1 MRTITLLAVLSM
13 ALVIPATGVTAPG
26 GDKVKGGP
34 CADITVWD
42 PDQAGPPVY
51 TTRPVGTA
59 TVYALLTTAKAS
71 CNGTPYT
78 ITVYDASGTN
88 VLNSQTFIGDGSTS
102 SFSYSFSP
110 SGAPSQVCIAAS
122 SDKDGKV
129 LDAAPDTS
137 CYVMGLD
144 ISPGGSG
151 LN

>member
-1 MRTITLLAVLSM
+1 MRTITALAVLTI
-13 ALVIPATGVTAPG
+13 ALVIPATGATAPG

-51 TTRPVGTA
+51 TTRPFGTA
-59 TVYALLTTAKAS
+59 TVYAQLTTAKPS
-71 CNGTPYT
+71 CSGDTYT
-78 ITVYDASGTN
+78 ITVYDASGTT
-88 VLNSQTFIGDGSTS
+88 VLDSQTFTGDGTTS

-122 SDKDGKV
+122 SNKDGKV
-129 LDAAPDTS
+129 LDAAPDAG
-137 CYVMGLD
+137 CYVMVLD
-144 ISPGGSG
+144 TSPGGSG